1 VNDEA
6 GRATPSRRAVVT
18 AMGLLPL
25 ATLAPA
31 VLSES
36 QARAAAG
43 KGYQHFSKH
52 QAAVIKA
59 ACARLVP
66 GPDDDPVEKL
76 YDSPGATE
84 ADVVR
89 YIDTMLAAF
98 DHDPPKIFA
107 GGPWSDRH
115 GGDADHM
122 KHFVPLAP
130 RQLEAWRART
140 HDLKRQYAAAI
151 KKLDAAASGKNF
163 AAASHSEQ
171 DSILTKLDDERSL
184 IFGHTIEGMYSVPEY
199 GGNRHQVG
207 WKSIGWPGDVQPR
220 GFSPKQV
227 EDSDGPDVLLANGV
241 VDAVLNLFPLIG
253 GNAMRKA
260 RHHG

>member
-1 VNDEA
+1 
-6 GRATPSRRAVVT
+6 
-18 AMGLLPL
+18 MGLLPL
-25 ATLAPA
+25 ASLAPA
-31 VLSES
+31 LLSES

-43 KGYQHFSKH
+43 KGFQHFTKH

-66 GPDDDPVEKL
+66 GPDDDPTEKL
-76 YDSPGATE
+76 YNSPGATE

-115 GGDADHM
+115 GGDEDYM

-130 RQLEAWRART
+130 RQVEAWKARLK
-140 HDLKRQYAAAI
+140 DLKQQYAAAI
-151 KKLDAAASGKNF
+151 KKLDAAATGKNF
-163 AAASHSEQ
+163 ATASASEQ
-171 DSILTKLDDERSL
+171 DQILTKHDDERHL

-199 GGNRHQVG
+199 GGNKNLAG

-220 GFSPKQV
+220 GYSTKQV
-227 EDSDGPDVLLANGV
+227 EDSDGPDVLVATGV
-241 VDAVLNLFPLIG
+241 VEAFLDLFPLISG
-253 GNAMRKA
+253 SSLKKS
-260 RHHG
+260 HLHG